1 MASIIKNPSG
11 LLSAALLV
19 PSLFLSHVFAAPGH
33 AYSATLL
40 KRQAELR
47 EEYDYIVVGGGTA
60 GLTIADRLTED
71 SNSTN
76 PLTFQ
81 SPTVKVQMCNE
92 NCAHSNRPR
101 P

>member
-1 MASIIKNPSG
+1 MASVTTGPSG

-19 PSLFLSHVFAAPGH
+19 SSQFLGCALAAPGH
-33 AYSATLL
+33 AHSATIL

-47 EEYDYIVVGGGTA
+47 EEYDYVVVGGGTA

-76 PLTFQ
+76 SSHL
-81 SPTVKVQMCNE
+81 VQNTDV
-92 NCAHSNRPR
+92 
-101 P
+101 